1 MKINLKTPADVAK
14 EASKIKYSFTYT
26 ERRNGLFVYISE
38 RIKAFFMNI
47 KL

>member
-1 MKINLKTPADVAK
+1 MVKINLKSPEEIAK
-14 EASKIKYSFTYT
+14 DANKIKYSYDK
-26 ERRNGLFVYISE
+26 ERKNGLFVFISE